1 MGTPPDPLQQLMQS
15 KAAQLGNIRTDTLS
29 GFDAHA
35 APADSHPFVINSSAA
50 FVFPAPGAGS
60 KTMLSYQVPIGVISV
75 INMLSIVAIGGAF
88 VDASGQLIWR
98 CWLNGSGIDG
108 LESLGAQIGSLATPV
123 PIQVVL
129 TENDLFLVTV
139 EIPAGQP
146 AMPPGSTTV
155 ARIWGWTYSLTKVHG
170 L

>member
-1 MGTPPDPLQQLMQS
+1 MDALQQIMQQ
-15 KAAQLGNIRTDTLS
+15 KAAALASIRTDTLA
-29 GFDAHA
+29 GFNAHQ
-35 APADSHPFVINSSAA
+35 APADSHPFVYNSSAA
-50 FVFPAPGAGS
+50 FAYPAPGAGPA
-60 KTMLSYQVPIGVISV
+60 TMLAYTVPPGSIAV

-88 VDASGQLIWR
+88 IDASGQLIWR

-108 LESLGAQIGSLATPV
+108 LENLQAQIGSLATPV

-146 AMPPGSTTV
+146 GMPPLSTSV
-155 ARIWGWTYSLTKVHG
+155 ARIWGWTYSLTKVSR